1 MSEINENQV
10 LKNVSRSFYLSIR
23 VLPKPM
29 RRPVGIAYLLA
40 RAADSI
46 TDSNLIDT
54 KERGVYLQQLLDIV
68 SREQACDSF
77 CTEVTPFM
85 TVPSE
90 YKLLQNLP
98 EITASFFQ
106 LDESDKKLVKYV
118 VTTLINGM
126 QMDLTIFNSND
137 RIIALKDA
145 EALER
150 YTYLVAGCVGE
161 FWTKSAILHLP
172 AIRHWDIRSQ
182 ESLGVE
188 FGKALQLTN
197 ILRDVAKDAR
207 LKRCYLPKTELDKM
221 RLSTDLLLDKN
232 NDRLFRPI
240 IFKQIELTLQYYES
254 AENYLIATPRSAIRL
269 RLASIWPILIG
280 LKTLGLIANK
290 ENFLDP
296 QKNIKVQRQWVYSML
311 LRSLILVGSNRM
323 LSRWIKKLKQDVYQK
338 L

>member
-1 MSEINENQV
+1 MNDINEDEV
-10 LKNVSRSFYLSIR
+10 LKSVSRSFYLSIR
-23 VLPKPM
+23 ILPKPM

-46 TDSNLIDT
+46 TDSNLIKT
-54 KERGVYLQQLLDIV
+54 KERNLYLQQLLNIINQALSCDLFCSEV
-68 SREQACDSF
+68 S
-77 CTEVTPFM
+77 PLM
-85 TVPSE
+85 TDPSE
-90 YKLLQNLP
+90 FKLLQKLP
-98 EITASFFQ
+98 EIIESFSQ
-106 LDESDKKLVKYV
+106 LEARDQKLVKNV
-118 VTTLINGM
+118 VTTLISGM
-126 QMDLTIFNSND
+126 QMDLTTFYSND
-137 RIIALKDA
+137 EIIALKDT

-172 AIRHWDIRSQ
+172 EISHWDIQSQ
-182 ESLGVE
+182 ENLGIE

-207 LKRCYLPKTELDKM
+207 LKRCYLPETELTKIQ
-221 RLSTDLLLDKN
+221 LTTDLLLDKN
-232 NDRLFRPI
+232 NDHLFRPI
-240 IFKQIELTLQYYES
+240 IFKQIELALQYFES
-254 AENYLIATPRSAIRL
+254 AENYLTATPRNAIRL

-296 QKNIKVQRQWVYSML
+296 QKNIKVQRKWVYSML

-323 LSRWIKKLKQDVYQK
+323 LSRWINNLKQDVYQK